1 MRFSQVLS
9 TPKEIKLNWNLTVE
23 DIQARTKTL
32 IEKAEALENQ
42 IATLP
47 LEEVSYDTVLLPMT
61 RLSKE
66 MSPDC

>member
-23 DIQARTKTL
+23 DIQSRTKTL